1 MQNYGLLF
9 RIIVLGHMYFILWS
23 SLGHRAQLLCM
34 RFAERIQG
42 LLDEAFE
49 DHHPLL
55 GVGAVS
61 VPVDLD
67 QGNMLVRVVPWIRG
81 RMFSLIHKPSGYEW
95 MEGRMEYGGY
105 EDITGVD
112 LQSSANPEDFKVV
125 KYVYKHPGLELICA
139 VLIHLCV
146 SLDII
151 SFGG

>member
-1 MQNYGLLF
+1 M
-9 RIIVLGHMYFILWS
+9 
-23 SLGHRAQLLCM
+23 C
-34 RFAERIQG
+34 FAERIQG

-55 GVGAVS
+55 GVGAVY

-67 QGNMLVRVVPWIRG
+67 QGNVLVRVVPWIRG

-125 KYVYKHPGLELICA
+125 KYVYRHPGFESICLDLFMYLSLLTLYLLL
-139 VLIHLCV
+139 VNSEV
-146 SLDII
+146 S
-151 SFGG
+151 F

>member
-1 MQNYGLLF
+1 M
-9 RIIVLGHMYFILWS
+9 
-23 SLGHRAQLLCM
+23 
-34 RFAERIQG
+34 
-42 LLDEAFE
+42 LDEAFE

-55 GVGAVS
+55 GVGAVY

-95 MEGRMEYGGY
+95 MEGRMEFGGY

-125 KYVYKHPGLELICA
+125 KYVYNISDWSQF
-139 VLIHLCV
+139 VQHLFMCV
-146 SLDII
+146 SVDFIA
-151 SFGG
+151 FVA

>member
-1 MQNYGLLF
+1 M
-9 RIIVLGHMYFILWS
+9 
-23 SLGHRAQLLCM
+23 C
-34 RFAERIQG
+34 FAERIQG

-139 VLIHLCV
+139 VLIMYLSLLTLYLSLVNNEVSSAGV
-146 SLDII
+146 SLLQWTVR
-151 SFGG
+151 SLFGLRVT